1 MAGDAADH
9 RCHRLPDGRRGYGYL
24 RIVAAAGM
32 GTVLQRRLDDRRG
45 TAARAAY
52 DSEGRVSVRD
62 KIKSVLAWIGMVA
75 LGIIA
80 IVVVYLRR
88 AASASG
94 LAADSRDR
102 ADRVR
107 DDIER
112 AGDDA
117 REAGR
122 DADDAA
128 ADNREARDYNREAR
142 EIIRRIRER
151 SESGDDETTD

>member
-1 MAGDAADH
+1 M
-9 RCHRLPDGRRGYGYL
+9 
-24 RIVAAAGM
+24 
-32 GTVLQRRLDDRRG
+32 
-45 TAARAAY
+45 
-52 DSEGRVSVRD
+52 SVRD

-94 LAADSRDR
+94 LVSDTRDG
-102 ADRVR
+102 AHRVR